1 MSAEAPGNHAD
12 RPPPSKRAKGNAKS
26 AASARTGTAPKSKL
40 TTLSHLPDMPVDIL
54 FEIFS
59 NLAPKDLLAL
69 ARTTKP
75 LRQLL
80 LDRRST
86 TVWKA
91 ARERTFPGSPEC
103 PADASEPFWANLLF
117 GDTFCETCGAKN
129 IRRVFFE
136 LRRRICAAC
145 IKKHGIKP
153 SQFEKSFPDYD
164 KSVLELIPFGVGG
177 GGARTRHYW
186 REDVLA
192 MGEQLSQLR
201 DGIDRQDPGA
211 ALAMQHFKEAQMSRV
226 EARFED
232 AARCYEAVR
241 AKDKRVEDLKKARL
255 DEIHSRFIEL
265 GHEECDVKWVC
276 RKLAL
281 KAAPLTEKA
290 WQVIRKQL
298 EPVMPMRKEIRI
310 EAAHRHVREPRRKII
325 DRLYNRH
332 YFFIK
337 PLDICTIPELRQVY
351 GFPDFLAVVNSDDTR
366 DVGPEDFTEAMK
378 KLPPTIKEW
387 QAHVEATMVAMI
399 PQFDPNSERTD
410 PFGTPRIAPEPA
422 SLELAVFVT
431 SCSHE
436 EHMPEGE
443 VWVRRRERGFYIND
457 VPIGRR
463 EVFSHLLH
471 DSDLSGKPPCEP
483 AFDRVR
489 FSAVGSA
496 AAALLLKLLG
506 LDEKTTT
513 VLEMDQKADAWF
525 VCETCYPFKHDDG
538 RKYRAVLNWRQFIN
552 HCMDQ
557 WEADR
562 VHCISHVRPR
572 VRRVTE
578 AELRLVQLVEDS
590 AKDDLRLAEF
600 LCNHCV
606 NFLYKPRDIM
616 ARHLRERHNVTQ
628 ATQDRDYFR
637 IPHIRGVRCDP
648 WFFVSDDDQE
658 LQILT
663 ECAKLVLPPGMD
675 RVAAWMGNPTGY
687 TDGVKCSFPII
698 VRSH

>member
-1 MSAEAPGNHAD
+1 
-12 RPPPSKRAKGNAKS
+12 
-26 AASARTGTAPKSKL
+26 
-40 TTLSHLPDMPVDIL
+40 
-54 FEIFS
+54 
-59 NLAPKDLLAL
+59 
-69 ARTTKP
+69 
-75 LRQLL
+75 
-80 LDRRST
+80 
-86 TVWKA
+86 
-91 ARERTFPGSPEC
+91 
-103 PADASEPFWANLLF
+103 
-117 GDTFCETCGAKN
+117 
-129 IRRVFFE
+129 
-136 LRRRICAAC
+136 
-145 IKKHGIKP
+145 
-153 SQFEKSFPDYD
+153 
-164 KSVLELIPFGVGG
+164 
-177 GGARTRHYW
+177 
-186 REDVLA
+186 
-192 MGEQLSQLR
+192 
-201 DGIDRQDPGA
+201 
-211 ALAMQHFKEAQMSRV
+211 
-226 EARFED
+226 
-232 AARCYEAVR
+232 
-241 AKDKRVEDLKKARL
+241 
-255 DEIHSRFIEL
+255 
-265 GHEECDVKWVC
+265 
-276 RKLAL
+276 
-281 KAAPLTEKA
+281 
-290 WQVIRKQL
+290 
-298 EPVMPMRKEIRI
+298 MPMRKEIRI

-366 DVGPEDFTEAMK
+366 DVGPEDFAEAMK
-378 KLPPTIKEW
+378 KLPQTIKDW

-443 VWVRRRERGFYIND
+443 VWVRRKERGFYIND

-538 RKYRAVLNWRQFIN
+538 RKYRAVLNWRQFVRRSFMVVLHTVLIYDVQIN

-616 ARHLRERHNVTQ
+616 ARHLRERYVH
-628 ATQDRDYFR
+628 
-637 IPHIRGVRCDP
+637 IPYYVI
-648 WFFVSDDDQE
+648 
-658 LQILT
+658 
-663 ECAKLVLPPGMD
+663 
-675 RVAAWMGNPTGY
+675 
-687 TDGVKCSFPII
+687 
-698 VRSH
+698 